1 MRKPRK
7 CNHCSEVGG
16 EPMKREEKKKLK
28 AKEIQEKHL
37 EETIKKSIPVEET
50 EFLVQPLAW
59 TMLKGDISKTQYVL
73 MENLMEAFQT
83 KFKAQIAANKKK
95 QSQQPT
101 LFGDDGQM
109 PSVKIYFK
117 ELGVRADSY
126 DELHKAAIALG
137 KQIVEV
143 EGRNEEGDKVI
154 SYMPLFSKISVP
166 KKELEIINRKEGAK
180 KTPYATSERRR
191 GYVEIKINSEIGA
204 EYLEMKGMHTKFLK
218 NVAKKC
224 SCDYSPRMYLYTA
237 TWRDLGG
244 KWEFDFIVFRRL
256 LGLRQIKLIETEK
269 EPVYEEVDVKYENFS
284 DVKRH
289 ILDKTMK
296 ELKELADADEL
307 DCYFSYEVVMPKGKT
322 RGWPEKLLF
331 YAHKSKLGERISAYN
346 SSVQMNMK
354 LEQLMIK
361 ELGMSK
367 QSATSLTARLNEE
380 IRVKFSN
387 KLMELINFITNP
399 ENKIK
404 DKGGYAF
411 VALSNFLDEHATS
424 ATEIILEK
432 NPTPDNNQAGGN
444 VQQEAEDL
452 GNVGENSGNE
462 QSVGNYSAEALPAW
476 WKVLDF
482 IRGRMTKELFD
493 IHILPLYPYSFEN
506 NVLTIAAPNE
516 YIYKEVQTKYAA
528 RLLEIIREH
537 FGASTEVKYVM
548 ENRRT
553 DELVKM
559 YEEHCTKK

>member
-1 MRKPRK
+1 
-7 CNHCSEVGG
+7 
-16 EPMKREEKKKLK
+16 MKREEKKKLK

-59 TMLKGDISKTQYVL
+59 TMLKGNISKTQYVL
-73 MENLMEAFQT
+73 MENLMEAFQS

-95 QSQQPT
+95 LAQQPT
-101 LFGDDGQM
+101 LFGDDGQI
-109 PSVKIYFK
+109 PVVKVYFK
-117 ELGVRADSY
+117 ELGIRADSY
-126 DELHKAAIALG
+126 DELHNAALELG

-154 SYMPLFSKISVP
+154 NYMPLFSKISVP
-166 KKELEIINRKEGAK
+166 KKSLEIVNRKESAE
-180 KTPYATSERRR
+180 KTPYKNNERRR
-191 GYVEIKINSEIGA
+191 GYVEIKVNPEIGA

-256 LGLRQIKLIETEK
+256 LGLRQIKPVQK
-269 EPVYEEVDVKYENFS
+269 EGGGTVYVEMDVKYENFS

-289 ILDKTMK
+289 ILDKTEK
-296 ELKELADADEL
+296 ELKSLADADEL

-322 RGWPEKLLF
+322 RGWPEKLVF

-346 SSVQMNMK
+346 NGIQMNMK
-354 LEQLMIK
+354 LESLMMK

-367 QSATSLTARLNEE
+367 QSATTLTSRLNEE
-380 IRVKFSN
+380 LRIKFSN

-411 VALSNFLDEHATS
+411 VALSNFLDEYATS
-424 ATEIILEK
+424 ATEIVPEK
-432 NPTPDNNQAGGN
+432 SPTPENNQVSEN
-444 VQQEAEDL
+444 VQSGGEEL
-452 GNVGENSGNE
+452 EFVGENSGSE
-462 QSVGNYSAEALPAW
+462 ESVGNYSEEALPIW

-482 IRGRMTKELFD
+482 IRERMAKELFE
-493 IHILPLYPYSFEN
+493 IHILPLYPYSFGNGE
-506 NVLTIAAPNE
+506 LTIAAPNE
-516 YIYKEVQTKYAA
+516 YIYKEVQTKYAP
-528 RLLEIIREH
+528 RLLEVIREY
-537 FGASTEVKYVM
+537 FDAAVNVKYLQD
-548 ENRRT
+548 NRHT
-553 DELVKM
+553 EELLKR
-559 YEEHCTKK
+559 YEAHCIEK